1 MATPVCRMIQIS
13 DTHLLEDKAGELLGV
28 KTRDSFQ
35 AVIDILQSQKN
46 NIDMIIHTGDISQD
60 QSPASYLATA
70 DMLKDFNVP
79 MYCMPGNH
87 DDEAV
92 MQQVYPC
99 HHVLLEKQVII
110 KNWQL
115 ILLNSRKPGAVLG
128 YLEQIEL
135 AFLEKCLKEHP
146 DHHSIIMFHHHPFS
160 VGSKWLDPIGLTNA
174 DVFWEILEKYKN
186 AKFVLFGH
194 VHQAFESVYQNVK
207 CFAVPST
214 SVQFK
219 PNSETFALDN
229 VPPGYRWLNLYEDGT
244 LETGLGRVAK
254 YVGRF
259 QGDAEG
265 Y

>member
-1 MATPVCRMIQIS
+1 MTAPICRMIQIS
-13 DTHLLEDKAGELLGV
+13 DTHLLEDKEGELLGV

-35 AVIDILQSQKN
+35 AVVDILQSEKN
-46 NIDMIIHTGDISQD
+46 NIDIIVHTGDISQD

-79 MYCMPGNH
+79 IYCMPGNH
-87 DDEAV
+87 DDETV
-92 MQQVYPC
+92 MQQIYPC
-99 HHVLLEKQVII
+99 QHVLLEKQVII
-110 KNWQL
+110 KNWQF
-115 ILLNSRKPGAVLG
+115 ILLNSRKRGAVEG
-128 YLEQIEL
+128 YLEQAEL
-135 AFLEKCLKEHP
+135 AFLEKCLKENPH
-146 DHHSIIMFHHHPFS
+146 HHSIIMFHHHPFS

-174 DVFWEILEKYKN
+174 DVFWKILAKYKN

-194 VHQAFESVYQNVK
+194 VHQAFESVYQDVK
-207 CFAVPST
+207 CLAVPST

-219 PNSETFALDN
+219 PNSDMFALEN

-244 LETGLGRVAK
+244 LETGLVRASK
-254 YVGRF
+254 YVGMF

>member
-1 MATPVCRMIQIS
+1 MADPIVRMIQLS
-13 DTHLLEDKAGELLGV
+13 DTHLLEDKDGELLGV

-35 AVIDILQSQKN
+35 AVIDILQSQKS
-46 NIDMIIHTGDISQD
+46 DMDIIVHTGDISQD
-60 QSPASYLATA
+60 QSPGSYLAAA
-70 DMLKDFNVP
+70 DMLKNFNVP
-79 MYCMPGNH
+79 TYCIPGNH

-92 MQQVYPC
+92 MEQVYPC
-99 HHVLLEKQVII
+99 QHMFLEKQIII

-115 ILLNSRKPGAVLG
+115 ILLNSRKSGAVEG
-128 YLEQIEL
+128 YLAQAEL
-135 AFLEKCLKEHP
+135 DWLEKCLAENP
-146 DHHSIIMFHHHPFS
+146 EHHSIVMFHHHPFS

-174 DVFWEILEKYKN
+174 KDFWKILAKYKN

-219 PNSETFALDN
+219 QNSTMFALDN

-244 LETGLGRVAK
+244 LETGLVRASA
-254 YVGRF
+254 YVGLFR
-259 QGDAEG
+259 GDAEG